1 MQRRPPPCCNW
12 LCGRGRERGT
22 SCCWSVSYAA
32 QHSVT
37 KELQQSPRSELACL
51 AAGPPGAASLRRAR
65 VPRAALSLQGPAQ
78 GERTGEKLER
88 HSVRVLLHSVCGHSR
103 YPSRAP
109 PHMPGVPQV
118 GYGLAGDLGALA
130 AALGGVCAVEP
141 AIDLASL
148 HRTLAV
154 KGLASLPPVRRSM
167 QPLSAAHQPCRSAAR
182 SRAQRPL
189 CPRAGPACCRAPR
202 SGPAS
207 FEAAC
212 RARRMLSLRTRCRP
226 RAQAGERGLAGLVH
240 AQLGA
245 PLDKRLQCSAWAARP
260 LTAAQARLHAP
271 ALAAAAPRRRPGARR

>member
-1 MQRRPPPCCNW
+1 M
-12 LCGRGRERGT
+12 
-22 SCCWSVSYAA
+22 
-32 QHSVT
+32 
-37 KELQQSPRSELACL
+37 
-51 AAGPPGAASLRRAR
+51 
-65 VPRAALSLQGPAQ
+65 
-78 GERTGEKLER
+78 
-88 HSVRVLLHSVCGHSR
+88 RVLLHSMCGHSR
-103 YPSRAP
+103 YPSRALP
-109 PHMPGVPQV
+109 NRPGVSQV

-167 QPLSAAHQPCRSAAR
+167 QPLSAAHQPCRSAAC
-182 SRAQRPL
+182 SRLQRPL

-207 FEAAC
+207 LEAAC
-212 RARRMLSLRTRCRP
+212 RARRMSLRTRCRP